1 LTDDF
6 ENIVCAIE
14 ESKKLEEMAIDD
26 LEGSLEAHEK
36 KETRSP
42 RESLTNKDDHQ

>member
-14 ESKKLEEMAIDD
+14 ESRKLEEMTSND
-26 LEGSLEAHEK
+26 LESFLEAYE
-36 KETRSP
+36 
-42 RESLTNKDDHQ
+42 Q